1 MNKKVPLR
9 MCVVCREMKPKN
21 ECIRVV
27 RTTDDTYVV
36 DSTGKLNGR
45 GAYVC
50 KNPTCL
56 EKCKK
61 TKALNKAFKHNVNEQ
76 VYLKVEESNIVE

>member
-27 RTTDDTYVV
+27 RTTDDNYVI
-36 DSTGKLNGR
+36 DETGKMNGR

-50 KNPTCL
+50 KNTKCL
-56 EKCKK
+56 DKCLK
-61 TKALNKAFKHNVNEQ
+61 TKALNKAFKHSISDE
-76 VYLKVEESNIVE
+76 VYCSIKENGIE